1 MGLSGVPTG
10 HILVFIRMSR
20 PTPVARFSG
29 RRFFAFFALLAMF
42 AQSVVAVAPLA
53 EGRTAR
59 MSSHVESHGSASHFT
74 HNEANCVA
82 CQARSLHAA
91 ASAPDRAPIAEARAG
106 VLRPRVALVIA
117 TAEHYPQDN
126 PRAPPTVI

>member
-1 MGLSGVPTG
+1 ML
-10 HILVFIRMSR
+10 R
-20 PTPVARFSG
+20 PAARLLG
-29 RRFFAFFALLAMF
+29 PRFFAFFALLAMF

-74 HNEANCVA
+74 HNEANCAA

-91 ASAPDRAPIAEARAG
+91 APWTKRAPVAG
-106 VLRPRVALVIA
+106 QQMSVSRPHATVVIVSA
-117 TAEHYPQDN
+117 DHSPQAN
-126 PRAPPTVI
+126 PRAPPTLI

>member
-1 MGLSGVPTG
+1 ML
-10 HILVFIRMSR
+10 R
-20 PTPVARFSG
+20 PPARLFG

-42 AQSVVAVAPLA
+42 AQAVVAVAPLA

-59 MSSHVESHGSASHFT
+59 MSSHVEANGSASHFT

-82 CQARSLHAA
+82 CQARSLHASTPTPEHTSIADEHVAITRPRA
-91 ASAPDRAPIAEARAG
+91 ASS
-106 VLRPRVALVIA
+106 VASA
-117 TAEHYPQDN
+117 DQYPQDN

>member
-1 MGLSGVPTG
+1 ML
-10 HILVFIRMSR
+10 R
-20 PTPVARFSG
+20 PPARIFG

-59 MSSHVESHGSASHFT
+59 MSSHVEANGSASHFT

-82 CQARSLHAA
+82 CQARSLHASA
-91 ASAPDRAPIAEARAG
+91 PTPEHAPISHEHAPVVRPSVAFVIASAD
-106 VLRPRVALVIA
+106 
-117 TAEHYPQDN
+117 HYPQDN
-126 PRAPPTVI
+126 PRAPPTLI

>member
-1 MGLSGVPTG
+1 MFRPGSR
-10 HILVFIRMSR
+10 VFG
-20 PTPVARFSG
+20 P
-29 RRFFAFFALLAMF
+29 RFFAFFALLAMF

-91 ASAPDRAPIAEARAG
+91 SATADRGPIAEARAG
-106 VLRPRVALVIA
+106 VSRAPVAVIIA

>member
-1 MGLSGVPTG
+1 
-10 HILVFIRMSR
+10 MSR
-20 PTPVARFSG
+20 PPSRLLG
-29 RRFFAFFALLAMF
+29 HRLFAFFALLAMF

-82 CQARSLHAA
+82 CQARSLHAPA
-91 ASAPDRAPIAEARAG
+91 ATGSRVAVAEAHAD
-106 VLRPRVALVIA
+106 VLPRTRTDIIA
-117 TAEHYPQDN
+117 STDHSPQNN
-126 PRAPPTVI
+126 PRAPPTLI

>member
-1 MGLSGVPTG
+1 MLCPT
-10 HILVFIRMSR
+10 SR
-20 PTPVARFSG
+20 LFG

-91 ASAPDRAPIAEARAG
+91 SSGTERVPIAEARANVSRPG
-106 VLRPRVALVIA
+106 VAVVIA
-117 TAEHYPQDN
+117 SAEHYPQDN
-126 PRAPPTVI
+126 PRAPPTLI

>member
-1 MGLSGVPTG
+1 ML
-10 HILVFIRMSR
+10 R
-20 PTPVARFSG
+20 PPARLFG
-29 RRFFAFFALLAMF
+29 PRFFAFFALLAMF

-74 HNEANCVA
+74 HNEANCAA

-91 ASAPDRAPIAEARAG
+91 APGAKRAPIAEQHATG
-106 VLRPRVALVIA
+106 SRPRATVIVLSA
-117 TAEHYPQDN
+117 DLSPQAN
-126 PRAPPTVI
+126 PRAPPTLI